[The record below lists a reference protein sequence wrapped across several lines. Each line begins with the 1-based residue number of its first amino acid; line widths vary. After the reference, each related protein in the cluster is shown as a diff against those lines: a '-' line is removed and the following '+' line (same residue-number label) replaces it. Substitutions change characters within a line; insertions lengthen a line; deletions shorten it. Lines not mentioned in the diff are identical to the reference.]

1 MAWHSLASQ
10 WAAAD
15 FASSSGTTIEVAT
28 LRRTRHVRSN
38 RRCTSLGYPW
48 LPDEARGGPLG
59 RSMARSANRRIF
71 ATDNGNLGCYRP
83 EMLKLQS
90 SCLVHVRVSA
100 DFE

>member
-1 MAWHSLASQ
+1 MAWHSLASR

-48 LPDEARGGPLG
+48 LHDEARGGPHG
-59 RSMARSANRRIF
+59 RGDVKVRESPLF

-83 EMLKLQS
+83 EQRRRKN
-90 SCLVHVRVSA
+90 R
-100 DFE
+100 

>member
-1 MAWHSLASQ
+1 MAWHSLASR

-48 LPDEARGGPLG
+48 LPDEARRGPLG
-59 RSMARSANRRIF
+59 AVDFVTRESPPKRDGQR
-71 ATDNGNLGCYRP
+71 NLGCYHP
-83 EMLKLQS
+83 EVLSCHFS
-90 SCLVHVRVSA
+90 SSTVGGALA
-100 DFE
+100 P